1 MPNTGSVY
9 NGGMKT
15 ALKRL
20 NWGTVLAWLLI
31 GWLAYSIATSKPATE
46 AEYRQRREEGAKG
59 YPTP

>member
-31 GWLAYSIATSKPATE
+31 GWFIAYGLTHPPTE
-46 AEYRQRREEGAKG
+46 AEYKLHRQEGEKG